1 MTASSS
7 RAVAMRGVAEPLAG
21 VAARG
26 VPTAAEQPSAH
37 GWSRRAVVSSTFPIC
52 GADALGHGRPDARR
66 RRRTRRRSHRCCSC
80 RCARTTSC
88 SAGIAAYRQ
97 EVRPFSD
104 KQIALLQ
111 NFAAQ
116 AVIAMENARL
126 LSELRERTEE
136 LAARNSAYGE
146 RIEHQAA
153 TIDVLKAM
161 SGSPG
166 DPQPVFDLIT
176 AHAQII
182 GNADVAALLEFDGRL
197 AHLRS
202 VRVDAATTPRS
213 VVASYEDL
221 YPAAPSR
228 ASLALRAILEGRVV
242 HIPNM
247 AEDLRIVAGLAGH
260 LTEGRR
266 GHPAAA
272 GWDGD
277 RLHRPRR
284 QGSRQLFR

>member
-1 MTASSS
+1 M
-7 RAVAMRGVAEPLAG
+7 V
-21 VAARG
+21 
-26 VPTAAEQPSAH
+26 
-37 GWSRRAVVSSTFPIC
+37 
-52 GADALGHGRPDARR
+52 
-66 RRRTRRRSHRCCSC
+66 
-80 RCARTTSC
+80 
-88 SAGIAAYRQ
+88 
-97 EVRPFSD
+97 
-104 KQIALLQ
+104 
-111 NFAAQ
+111 
-116 AVIAMENARL
+116 
-126 LSELRERTEE
+126 
-136 LAARNSAYGE
+136 E

-197 AHLRS
+197 AYLRS

-228 ASLALRAILEGRVV
+228 ASVALRAILEGRVV

-247 AEDLRIVAGLAGH
+247 ADDLELSQASRDISRKGAVAIPLLRDGMVIGSIGLGAK
-260 LTEGRR
+260 EV
-266 GHPAAA
+266 
-272 GWDGD
+272 
-277 RLHRPRR
+277 
-284 QGSRQLFR
+284 GSFSDSEIELL

>member
-1 MTASSS
+1 
-7 RAVAMRGVAEPLAG
+7 
-21 VAARG
+21 
-26 VPTAAEQPSAH
+26 
-37 GWSRRAVVSSTFPIC
+37 
-52 GADALGHGRPDARR
+52 
-66 RRRTRRRSHRCCSC
+66 
-80 RCARTTSC
+80 
-88 SAGIAAYRQ
+88 
-97 EVRPFSD
+97 
-104 KQIALLQ
+104 
-111 NFAAQ
+111 
-116 AVIAMENARL
+116 MENARL
-126 LSELRERTEE
+126 LGELRERTEE

-161 SGSPG
+161 AGSPG

-202 VRVDAATTPRS
+202 VDADAATPPRS
-213 VVASYEDL
+213 MVASYEDL
-221 YPAAPSR
+221 SPAAPSR
-228 ASLALRAILEGRVV
+228 ASVALRAILEGRVV

-247 AEDLRIVAGLAGH
+247 ADDLELSQASRDISRKGARAPPRLAGH

-284 QGSRQLFR
+284 QGSRQLRRQRDRIAADLRRAS